1 MPGAWAAA
9 AAGLSAAIGMC
20 WTLAALLRRRGSLDA
35 RSGLYMVVSL
45 MGSELAVVL
54 AAGALVLA
62 GLFWL
67 LGAARHPAGQF
78 ALLLHGVAVA
88 GLAWAWLRGL
98 GAGHRID
105 AVTGVT
111 TPAGPRKLDPAHWL
125 SPMRFADRRVQWLRD
140 LPYVEGAEGI
150 DGSDP
155 LQRLDVIKPRT
166 PADRPRPVLI
176 NIHGGGWIIGNKGT
190 QSMPLL
196 MHMARCGWLVI
207 DADYRLS
214 PKVAMPE
221 HLIDVKR
228 VIAWA
233 RRHAAEHGGN
243 PDYLVITGGSA
254 GGHLA
259 ALAALTA
266 NRPEFQPGFE
276 EVDTTV
282 QAALPLYG
290 KYDFL
295 GQRQADAVFE
305 RFMLDKRIM
314 PGPPASHGALWRAM
328 DPASQVHADAPPFL
342 LLHGS
347 HDALI
352 PPEEAQWFAQRL
364 RAVSRQP
371 VLYAEL
377 PHAQHAWD
385 VPHSLRSDLTVEAL
399 QRHLERQHEIWQLR
413 GGALQGAEAQ
423 A

>member
-1 MPGAWAAA
+1 MISEWAAGA
-9 AAGLSAAIGMC
+9 ALLSAALGMSL
-20 WTLAALLRRRGSLDA
+20 TLAALLRRRGSLDMTSA
-35 RSGLYMVVSL
+35 LYMLISL
-45 MGSELAVVL
+45 IGSELAVMLASGAVL
-54 AAGALVLA
+54 LALV
-62 GLFWL
+62 FWL
-67 LGAARHPAGQF
+67 LGATQHPAGQF
-78 ALLLHGVAVA
+78 ALLLHGLTVA
-88 GLAWAWLRGL
+88 GLAWACLRGL
-98 GAGHRID
+98 GAGRRID
-105 AVTGVT
+105 AVTGLS
-111 TPAGPRKLDPAHWL
+111 TPSTPSGPRKLDPAHWL
-125 SPMRFADRRVQWLRD
+125 RPMQFADRRVQWLRN
-140 LPYVEGAEGI
+140 LPYAEG
-150 DGSDP
+150 GDP
-155 LQRLDVIKPRT
+155 LQRLDLIKPLT
-166 PADRPRPVLI
+166 STGRPLPVLI
-176 NIHGGGWIIGNKGT
+176 NVHGGAWFMGDKGT
-190 QSMPLL
+190 QAMPLL

-214 PKVAMPE
+214 PKVVMPE

-233 RRHAAEHGGN
+233 RRHADQHGGD
-243 PDYLVITGGSA
+243 PDYLVLTGGSA

-276 EVDTTV
+276 SADTSV

-295 GQRQADAVFE
+295 GQRQADPGFE
-305 RFMLDKRIM
+305 RFMLGKNIL
-314 PGPPASHGALWRAM
+314 PGPPSSHGVLWRAM

-352 PPEEAQWFAQRL
+352 PAEEARWFAERL

-385 VPHSLRSDLTVEAL
+385 VPHSLRSDLAVEAL
-399 QRHLERQHEIWQLR
+399 QRHLERQH
-413 GGALQGAEAQ
+413 ALWKSSKQ
-423 A
+423 